1 MKRIRT
7 TLVSRLSA
15 AALTLSLTVA
25 ASAAGYDFQG
35 TSGQTLK
42 LTAPAAVTVEST
54 EGVYRNTIDG
64 ALPAGEELTFTFQ
77 LSAGMNNYDA
87 DLFQETNLPL
97 IAVKADYEGETLCTP
112 TYVSGSKAD
121 GITLSVPALEAG
133 SYVLVFGAGIQA
145 NNPDKTLGQ
154 DIVFSFTVADGAET
168 PAEPSETPE
177 QPAETPEQPEETPT
191 VECPYTDVSA
201 DAAGAVMALVE
212 KGFLTPASESELGA
226 AQPVTR
232 GQLLTL
238 MGQCRDIHVSEY
250 TAPSFTD
257 LTDDDPAM
265 PYVEW
270 AVGKGLIS
278 GYGNGAVGAADPI
291 TREQAACVLARYA
304 AAFELENA
312 SGKESLGSF
321 SDKDQVSAWAKEP
334 VQWAVAAGLFT
345 GEALQPQASVTV
357 QEMAVMMA
365 AVDLI

>member
-7 TLVSRLSA
+7 TLVSLLSA

-25 ASAAGYDFQG
+25 VSASGYDFQG
-35 TSGQTLK
+35 TAGQTLK
-42 LTAPAAVTVEST
+42 LTTPAAVTVEST

-87 DLFQETNLPL
+87 ELFQEKSLPL
-97 IAVKADYEGETLCTP
+97 IAVKASYEGETLCTP

-121 GITLSVPALEAG
+121 GITLSVPALEEG

-154 DIVFSFTVADGAET
+154 DIVFSFTVADGATTPEEPTET
-168 PAEPSETPE
+168 PEQPTETPE
-177 QPAETPEQPEETPT
+177 QPA

-212 KGFLTPASESELGA
+212 KGFLTPVSETELGA
-226 AQPVTR
+226 AEPVTR

-238 MGQCRDIHVSEY
+238 MGQCRDINVSKY
-250 TAPSFTD
+250 TASSFTD
-257 LTDDDPAM
+257 LTNDDPAM

-270 AVGKGLIS
+270 AVGKGLVS
-278 GYGNGAVGAADPI
+278 GYGDGTVGAADQI
-291 TREQAACVLARYA
+291 TREQAACILARYA
-304 AAFELENA
+304 DAFELENA
-312 SGKESLGSF
+312 SGKESLGAF
-321 SDKDQVSAWAKEP
+321 SDKDQVSAWAKES

-345 GEALQPQASVTV
+345 GETLQPQAPVTV

>member
-7 TLVSRLSA
+7 TLVSLLSA
-15 AALTLSLTVA
+15 AALTLSMAVA

-35 TSGQTLK
+35 AAGQTLK

-54 EGVYRNTIDG
+54 EGVYRNTITEP
-64 ALPAGEELTFTFQ
+64 LPAGEELTFTFQ

-87 DLFQETNLPL
+87 DLFQEKSLPL
-97 IAVKADYEGETLCTP
+97 IAVKADYEGESLCTP

-121 GITLSVPALEAG
+121 GITVAVPALEAG

-154 DIVFSFTVADGAET
+154 DIVFSFTVADGAVTE
-168 PAEPSETPE
+168 EPSETPE
-177 QPAETPEQPEETPT
+177 QPVETPEQPEETPA

-201 DAAGAVMALVE
+201 DAAGPVMALVE
-212 KGFLTPASESELGA
+212 KGLLTPASESLLGA
-226 AQPVTR
+226 GQPVTR

-238 MGQCRDIHVSEY
+238 MGQCRDINAGKY
-250 TAPSFTD
+250 TASSFAD
-257 LTDDDPAM
+257 LSNDDPAM

-270 AVGKGLIS
+270 AVTKGLIN
-278 GYGNGAVGAADPI
+278 GYGDGTVGAADQL
-291 TREQAACVLARYA
+291 TREQAACILARYA

-312 SGKESLGSF
+312 SGKESLGAF
-321 SDKDQVSAWAKEP
+321 SDKDQVSAWAKES
-334 VQWAVAAGLFT
+334 VQWAVAAGLFP
-345 GEALQPQASVTV
+345 GETLQPQATVTV